1 MRRKIGF
8 VVLFGLLTMSLWA
21 KPDDICG
28 IWIDDNKDGKTEFY
42 KIAPNKYEAKLIW
55 LAKSVDSDGK
65 PLRDKRNPDKSKRN
79 DLLIGQK
86 VMKMDWDAKE
96 QCYILHY
103 AYDPKWGMTGSGRMW
118 VKGDVMT
125 IKAGKW
131 GIRVT
136 RTMDR
141 VK

>member
-1 MRRKIGF
+1 MRKFI
-8 VVLFGLLTMSLWA
+8 LLLMLAGLSTAIWA

-28 IWIDDNKDGKTEFY
+28 VWLDDNKDGKTEFY
-42 KIAPNKYEAKLIW
+42 KVAPNKYEAKLIW
-55 LAKSVDSDGK
+55 LAKSADKDGK
-65 PLRDKRNPDKSKRN
+65 PLLDTKNPEKSQRNRP
-79 DLLIGQK
+79 LIGQV
-86 VMKMDWDAKE
+86 VMKMDWDEKE

-103 AYDPKWGMTGSGRMW
+103 AYDPKWGMTGTGKMW
-118 VKGDVMT
+118 VKGNLMT

>member
-1 MRRKIGF
+1 MRKFI
-8 VVLFGLLTMSLWA
+8 LLLMLAGLSTAIWA

-28 IWIDDNKDGKTEFY
+28 VWLDDNKDGKTEFY
-42 KIAPNKYEAKLIW
+42 KVAPNKYEAKLIW

-65 PLRDKRNPDKSKRN
+65 PLLDKKNPDKSQRSRE
-79 DLLIGQK
+79 LVGQI
-86 VMKMDWDAKE
+86 VMKLDWSEKE

-103 AYDPKWGMTGSGRMW
+103 AYDPKWGMSGTGKMW

-131 GIRVT
+131 GISVT

>member
-1 MRRKIGF
+1 MKRKIA
-8 VVLFGLLTMSLWA
+8 LLCLLSMNVIAVWA
-21 KPDDICG
+21 NPDAICG

-42 KIAPNKYEAKLIW
+42 KISQGKYEAKLVW
-55 LAKSVDSDGK
+55 LADSLDNKGN
-65 PLRDKRNPDKSKRN
+65 PLRDRKNPDKSKRN

-86 VMKMDWDAKE
+86 VMEMDWDEKE
-96 QCYILHY
+96 KCYILHY
-103 AYDPKWGMTGSGRMW
+103 AYDPKWGMSGTGKMW
-118 VKGDVMT
+118 VNKDVMT

-131 GIRVT
+131 GISVT

>member
-1 MRRKIGF
+1 ML
-8 VVLFGLLTMSLWA
+8 VGLSTAIWA

-28 IWIDDNKDGKTEFY
+28 VWIDDNKDGKTEFY
-42 KIAPNKYEAKLIW
+42 KISPNKYEAKLIW
-55 LAKSVDSDGK
+55 LAKSVDDEGK

-79 DLLIGQK
+79 DLLIGQI
-86 VMKMDWDAKE
+86 VMKMDWNDEE

-103 AYDPKWGMTGSGRMW
+103 AYDPKWGMTGTGKMW
-118 VKGDVMT
+118 VNGDVMT

-136 RTMDR
+136 RTMNR
-141 VK
+141 IK

>member
-1 MRRKIGF
+1 MRKFI
-8 VVLFGLLTMSLWA
+8 LLLMLAGLSTAIWA

-28 IWIDDNKDGKTEFY
+28 VWLDDNKDGKTEFY
-42 KIAPNKYEAKLIW
+42 KVAPNKYEAKLIW

-65 PLRDKRNPDKSKRN
+65 PLLDKKNPDKSQRSRE
-79 DLLIGQK
+79 LIGQK
-86 VMKMDWDAKE
+86 VMEMDWDEKE
-96 QCYILHY
+96 KCYILHY
-103 AYDPKWGMTGSGRMW
+103 AYDPKWGMSGTGKMW
-118 VKGDVMT
+118 VNKDVMT

>member
-1 MRRKIGF
+1 MRKI
-8 VVLFGLLTMSLWA
+8 LFLSICLLSTLSIWA
-21 KPDDICG
+21 APDDICG
-28 IWIDDNKDGKTEFY
+28 VWLDDNKDGKTEFY
-42 KIAPNKYEAKLIW
+42 KVAPNKYEAKLIW
-55 LAKSVDSDGK
+55 LAKSVDSHGK
-65 PLRDKRNPDKSKRN
+65 PLKDARNPDKSLR
-79 DLLIGQK
+79 DRPLIGQI
-86 VMKMDWDAKE
+86 VMKMDWDANE

-103 AYDPKWGMTGSGRMW
+103 AYDPKWGMTGTGKMW

>member
-1 MRRKIGF
+1 MRRK
-8 VVLFGLLTMSLWA
+8 LGLLAFLGCFSLFIWA

-28 IWIDDNKDGKTEFY
+28 VWIDDNKDGKTEFY
-42 KIAPNKYEAKLIW
+42 KVSPGKYEAKLVW
-55 LAKSVDSDGK
+55 LADSLDRKGN
-65 PLRDKRNPDKSKRN
+65 PLCDKRNSDK
-79 DLLIGQK
+79 DLRDRPLIGIK
-86 VMKMDWDAKE
+86 VMQMDWDEEE

-103 AYDPKWGMTGSGRMW
+103 AYDPKLGMSGSGKMW

>member
-1 MRRKIGF
+1 MKQKIA
-8 VVLFGLLTMSLWA
+8 LLACFLAAAMA
-21 KPDDICG
+21 IKANPDAICG
-28 IWIDDNKDGKTEFY
+28 VWIDDNKDGKTLFF
-42 KIAPNKYEAKLIW
+42 KKAPGKYEATLVW
-55 LAKSVDSDGK
+55 LADSLDSKGN
-65 PLRDKRNPDKSKRN
+65 PLRDRKNPDKAQRN
-79 DLLIGQK
+79 DLLIGKK
-86 VMKMDWDAKE
+86 VMEMDWDEKE
-96 QCYILHY
+96 QCYVLHY
-103 AYDPKWGMTGSGRMW
+103 AYDPKWGMTGTGKMW

>member
-1 MRRKIGF
+1 MKRKIG
-8 VVLFGLLTMSLWA
+8 LFIGLSLFCMSIWA
-21 KPDDICG
+21 GQDDICG
-28 IWIDDNKDGKTEFY
+28 VWMDDNKDGKTEFY
-42 KIAPNKYEAKLIW
+42 KIAPGKYEAKLIW
-55 LAKSVDSDGK
+55 LADSLDSKGN
-65 PLRDKRNPDKSKRN
+65 PLRDRRNFDR
-79 DLLIGQK
+79 DLRDRLLIGIK
-86 VMKMDWDAKE
+86 VMQMDWDEEE

-103 AYDPKWGMTGSGRMW
+103 AYDPKLGMSGSGKMW
-118 VKGDVMT
+118 VKGDLMT